1 MTVIVERRGTRVRYI
16 CFSKEVFQHGKTSK
30 RKPLPRETFLPSNYT
45 PSQMNVCINA
55 RTVYIQPAI
64 HDCGNKALY
73 VTTFSFRQF
82 KEMLDLVNSHDKI
95 AIPCMR

>member
-30 RKPLPRETFLPSNYT
+30 RKPLPRETFFPSNYT

-55 RTVYIQPAI
+55 RTVYIQPCTLRPLVFDSLKKNNSI
-64 HDCGNKALY
+64 
-73 VTTFSFRQF
+73 
-82 KEMLDLVNSHDKI
+82 DLVNSHDKVI
-95 AIPCMR
+95 IPCIL